1 MGRHEAAPARVPPT
15 DWFAE
20 FPPVR
25 PQNGSDSIN
34 RSFARPPYN
43 LEPEPEVAADTTPPS
58 IVGEPGSIEESIWGD
73 PPDAIPPEVSP
84 SPPIPEPIETVA
96 PTPYQVARAASTPED
111 RPFLPIEKPKN
122 KGGRPRK
129 VKPEDGGVKPANPD
143 GPRKSYAR
151 SEPIMPDF
159 EGMTPRQKA
168 NAFFEANL
176 LDFAITIW
184 EVSTDPYAKAS
195 ERKSAA
201 QAALEFGRGKAG
213 TEEQIKNEKA
223 NLLVPAVG
231 GGAMKESLLSKHKIE
246 GDLPE
251 SAMARMEEAGSNI
264 LDAEIGE
271 ESDDE

>member
-25 PQNGSDSIN
+25 PQSGSDSIN

-58 IVGEPGSIEESIWGD
+58 VVGEPGLTIEESIWGD
-73 PPDAIPPEVSP
+73 PPDAIP
-84 SPPIPEPIETVA
+84 
-96 PTPYQVARAASTPED
+96 PED

-129 VKPEDGGVKPANPD
+129 VKPEEGGVKPANPD